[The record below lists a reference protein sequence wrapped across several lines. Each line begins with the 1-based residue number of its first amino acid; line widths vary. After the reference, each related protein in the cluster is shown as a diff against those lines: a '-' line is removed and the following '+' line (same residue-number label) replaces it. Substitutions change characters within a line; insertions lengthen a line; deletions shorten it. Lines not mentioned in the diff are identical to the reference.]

1 MALLLSTK
9 RSTKAPVLVAI
20 PSLQQWTN
28 RSDVRIK
35 NILAKERLDKDP
47 LISYI
52 YRMKGKN
59 NMKKTKTDPVKDF
72 QKQAVD
78 QRVCLFYVADRV
90 KGILE
95 DSKTNAQLRD
105 QLEEFKDECVH
116 NIGTNA
122 LIERFEY

>member
-1 MALLLSTK
+1 M
-9 RSTKAPVLVAI
+9 KA
-20 PSLQQWTN
+20 
-28 RSDVRIK
+28 K
-35 NILAKERLDKDP
+35 
-47 LISYI
+47 
-52 YRMKGKN
+52 KGKKK
-59 NMKKTKTDPVKDF
+59 MQKTKKDPVKDF

-95 DSKTNAQLRD
+95 DSKTDAQLRN

-122 LIERFEY
+122 LIERYEY